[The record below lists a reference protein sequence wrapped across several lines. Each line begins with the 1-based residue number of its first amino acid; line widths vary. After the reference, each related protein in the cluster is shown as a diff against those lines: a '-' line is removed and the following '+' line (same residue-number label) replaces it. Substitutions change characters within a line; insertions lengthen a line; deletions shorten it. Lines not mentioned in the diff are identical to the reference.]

1 MTQKFAK
8 YEIFHSFLNYNH
20 MQEKQI
26 KRIESALKDELSA
39 IIQKEIDLQ
48 PGTLVTVTEIEI
60 SEDNRYADVYITV
73 LPENTTG
80 SVLGILKRASG
91 FLRAELI
98 HRFDWG
104 RGPELRF
111 QIDEGQKKADKIES
125 LLDEIKEELD
135 EYDSDSKE

>member
-1 MTQKFAK
+1 
-8 YEIFHSFLNYNH
+8 

-26 KRIESALKDELSA
+26 KRIESALKDELAA
-39 IIQKEIDLQ
+39 IIQKEIDLK

-73 LPENTTG
+73 LPENTQG
-80 SVLGILKRASG
+80 SVLTILKRASG

-111 QIDEGQKKADKIES
+111 QIDEGQRKADSIDS
-125 LLDEIKEELD
+125 LLDEVASQLSHED
-135 EYDSDSKE
+135 ADSKE